1 MTDGPAATADLPT
14 FRYHPDPVG
23 TGTAVR
29 CDDPCEICG
38 RPAGY
43 RYEGPAAYVEG
54 PFGDEVETMCLRC
67 VADGTASPRLASED
81 GPATFVDLEGCVP
94 GDVPAAVVDEIAHRT
109 PCFAGWQQERWLFHC
124 GDGGGPPQGGV
135 GGRP

>member
-1 MTDGPAATADLPT
+1 MRRPVRDLRAT
-14 FRYHPDPVG
+14 
-23 TGTAVR
+23 
-29 CDDPCEICG
+29 
-38 RPAGY
+38 AGY

-67 VADGTASPRLASED
+67 VADGTASSRLASED

-124 GDGGGPPQGGV
+124 GDGGDPPQGGV